1 MARRGWAAIDLA
13 REARLSPATI
23 STALSGK
30 PISPRSL
37 ALIAAALL
45 DAPVIDIIDS
55 LVGERPGTD
64 APFGMPD
71 HIVLA
76 SPRSTNEQPS

>member
-30 PISPRSL
+30 PISARSL

-45 DAPVIDIIDS
+45 RAPVIDIIDS
-55 LVGERPGTD
+55 LVANSDERTRLI
-64 APFGMPD
+64 A
-71 HIVLA
+71 
-76 SPRSTNEQPS
+76 